1 MQFLVGVINQNVAIT
16 EMTAFQQENKVNHH
30 ILYKKKS
37 IKSNSSVFLGIYST
51 KCQQTTPKKTTTKE
65 KATLLPE
72 AQICFEA
79 HSIWL
84 KTFNS
89 MC

>member
-51 KCQQTTPKKTTTKE
+51 KCQQKTTTKE
-65 KATLLPE
+65 KTTLLPE
-72 AQICFEA
+72 AQICFDA
-79 HSIWL
+79 HSIL
-84 KTFNS
+84 VETSNS

>member
-51 KCQQTTPKKTTTKE
+51 KCQQTTTKE
-65 KATLLPE
+65 KTTLLPE
-72 AQICFEA
+72 AQICFDA
-79 HSIWL
+79 HSIL
-84 KTFNS
+84 VETSNS